1 MSEATPAP
9 PADAGAATYL
19 LTVRGTTAP
28 ATTEEARTLHN
39 ATAGNPAGVE
49 AARSLGDLSH
59 QVFTPCGST
68 QAGQLLFIDFWNSLS
83 GMGQFFG
90 DPQVLAGAGQLFT
103 SRDTPLWSEASGF
116 GGFHLTVPSGKQ
128 VTGVGLLRAS
138 VTSLEKA
145 ADAFSAY
152 AATTINRSRRH
163 GIVSHSVWARVP
175 APGEQ
180 PALEVL
186 GVDMWMDADQM
197 NGYYDLGIGFDHLGP
212 VFAGPPDTSIWQSA
226 PGDWTEW

>member
-212 VFAGPPDTSIWQSA
+212 VFACPPDTSIWQSA